1 MINNV
6 RERNPMPEQ
15 AREVRCTNFNEVAL
29 GYTEADAIREA
40 MRCLELPQK
49 ALRGRLPHSPAD
61 PRVHCPRGRGGL

>member
-29 GYTEADAIREA
+29 AIPR
-40 MRCLELPQK
+40 PTPF
-49 ALRGRLPHSPAD
+49 GRPCAA
-61 PRVHCPRGRGGL
+61 